1 MINTCVVN
9 SKMKWKNIQNF
20 LLQVKGE
27 VSTKKIILGFVFFF
41 IAAIVVNSIISNI
54 QLRYEKSQLSN
65 QVFELN
71 NQNKALEQKNEQT
84 TTNRYIEE
92 LAREK
97 LGMVKSNE
105 VPIKIVEKKAKSTE
119 EETLKPS
126 DKMGIYMKDWY
137 TEVEKWVTHIKKG

>member
-1 MINTCVVN
+1 
-9 SKMKWKNIQNF
+9 MKWKNIQNF

-27 VSTKKIILGFVFFF
+27 ASTKKIILGLVVFVV
-41 IAAIVVNSIISNI
+41 AAIILNAIISNI
-54 QLRYEKSQLSN
+54 QLRYEKSQLAN

-71 NQNKALEQKNEQT
+71 NQNKSLEQKNEQT
-84 TTNRYIEE
+84 TTNRHIEE

-105 VPIKIVEKKAKSTE
+105 VPIKIVEKKSQQE
-119 EETLKPS
+119 EAETLKPS

-137 TEVEKWVTHIKKG
+137 TEVGKWVSHIKKS